1 MAWRRLGRR
10 AGLAATA
17 VVLLAAG
24 WALGRLGP
32 AAAQAPASRWHD
44 GPEARGHGH
53 AAAEECAR
61 GGRIDGALAAIR
73 ASLALTPPQAEPWE
87 AFAAA
92 LRDATARWDAACG
105 AVDPDASRV
114 GRGFARAEAAL
125 EWITAVR
132 PAQNRLAAALDESQR
147 RTLDGWWTQ
156 RRRS

>member
-17 VVLLAAG
+17 VVILAAG

-32 AAAQAPASRWHD
+32 ASAQAPASRWHD
-44 GPEARGHGH
+44 GPEWRGHGH
-53 AAAEECAR
+53 AAADECAR
-61 GGRIDGALAAIR
+61 GGRIDVALAAIR
-73 ASLALTPPQAEPWE
+73 ASLALTPSQAEPWE
-87 AFAAA
+87 ELAAA

-105 AVDPDASRV
+105 ALAADASRV
-114 GRGFARAEAAL
+114 GRGFARAEAAV

-132 PAQNRLAAALDESQR
+132 PAQTRLAAALDEDQR
-147 RTLDGWWTQ
+147 RTLDGWWAH